1 MLETLPSEL
10 FLSVCDYI
18 EYEDILTL
26 RQVNKRMYSFCN
38 SFDSAMITS
47 QLRHINETKCNMNK
61 ILNKYG
67 ICSKYSKSLDCNVDY
82 NVDCD
87 VDCDVDYVGN
97 ARIKFQELND
107 FSVFRKIHFE
117 KQLKL
122 EMNSKYKN
130 NLNFT
135 QYLIL
140 FKLYNY
146 YRLLNIHEKDI
157 LHTITYNIP
166 YNIKLFKQLAQNMYL
181 RPLVKACF
189 TYLINCHLE
198 KKIILTMDDFYN
210 ISMVCANGY
219 IISILFGN
227 RILNLAKSDYI
238 NECRTQERYIK
249 NIVRYKFLNK
259 ANTFLSINYNMIKIF
274 LQNKNMVLLKYMKRE
289 ELNFIYNN
297 VQAAQQE
304 FFRDQ
309 TCIQTKEIILKYTRE
324 YFS

>member
-1 MLETLPSEL
+1 
-10 FLSVCDYI
+10 
-18 EYEDILTL
+18 
-26 RQVNKRMYSFCN
+26 
-38 SFDSAMITS
+38 
-47 QLRHINETKCNMNK
+47 
-61 ILNKYG
+61 
-67 ICSKYSKSLDCNVDY
+67 
-82 NVDCD
+82 
-87 VDCDVDYVGN
+87 
-97 ARIKFQELND
+97 
-107 FSVFRKIHFE
+107 
-117 KQLKL
+117 
-122 EMNSKYKN
+122 
-130 NLNFT
+130 
-135 QYLIL
+135 
-140 FKLYNY
+140 
-146 YRLLNIHEKDI
+146 
-157 LHTITYNIP
+157 
-166 YNIKLFKQLAQNMYL
+166 
-181 RPLVKACF
+181 
-189 TYLINCHLE
+189 
-198 KKIILTMDDFYN
+198 MDDFYN